1 MRTRDNWQRL
11 AKQTND
17 PAIWS
22 GYRNFKGE
30 VKREIRLAQ
39 REFVEEQI
47 KQNPNDVES
56 IWKTIRS

>member
-1 MRTRDNWQRL
+1 M
-11 AKQTND
+11 TND

-47 KQNPNDVES
+47 KQNPNDVGS